1 MTQIYKPISY
11 VKEKSLTYLNVYSFL
26 VNKMNIFN
34 FVKKIFMDQF
44 LAKTRNS

>member
-1 MTQIYKPISY
+1 MTQIYKPISC
-11 VKEKSLTYLNVYSFL
+11 VKKKSLTYLNVYSFL

-34 FVKKIFMDQF
+34 LVKEIFMDQF